1 MEPIFS
7 TIPSVVYG
15 LDAGSAATP
24 ALAFAAW
31 KNIAGELLNERAAV
45 TKLEDSHLT
54 VAVEDETWQRHLE
67 GLAPQML
74 ARLNGALRRG
84 EVKRIEFVVDADA
97 VAASKAKIKQ
107 RTTTI
112 VDVPASIENAAKA
125 ISDEALRH
133 NFIAAAGAYLAKA
146 KDQKPKTEDR

>member
-7 TIPSVVYG
+7 TIPSIVYG
-15 LDAGSAATP
+15 LDVESAATP

-31 KNIAGELLNERAAV
+31 KRIAGDLLNERTAA

-54 VAVEDETWQRHLE
+54 VAVEDETWQKHLE

-84 EVKRIEFVVDADA
+84 EVTRIEFVVDAEA
-97 VAASKAKIKQ
+97 VAISKAVADRSATSAAIAPES
-107 RTTTI
+107 
-112 VDVPASIENAAKA
+112 VVLAANAIA
-125 ISDEALRH
+125 DEDLRA
-133 NFIAAAGAYLAKA
+133 NFVAAAAAYLAKDRNP
-146 KDQKPKTEDR
+146 KIEDQ

>member
-31 KNIAGELLNERAAV
+31 KNVAGELLNERTVA
-45 TKLEDSHLT
+45 TTLEDSHLT

-74 ARLNGALRRG
+74 ARLNGALRQS
-84 EVKRIEFVVDADA
+84 EVKRIEFVVDAKA
-97 VAASKAKIKQ
+97 VARSKEKTRQ
-107 RTTTI
+107 RTAEEYE
-112 VDVPASIENAAKA
+112 VPESLARAANAIADESLREN
-125 ISDEALRH
+125 
-133 NFIAAAGAYLAKA
+133 FVAAAGAYLAKA
-146 KDQKPKTEDR
+146 KDQKPKTEDQ